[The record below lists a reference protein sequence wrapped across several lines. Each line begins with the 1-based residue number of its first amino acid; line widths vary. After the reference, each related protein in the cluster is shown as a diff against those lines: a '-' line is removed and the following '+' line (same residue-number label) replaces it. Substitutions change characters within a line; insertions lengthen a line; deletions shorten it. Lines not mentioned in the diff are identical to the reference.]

1 MTIGSILRA
10 PLALALTSLLLFG
23 GANAQ
28 ALAPRE
34 ETTGSIPAPGL
45 QQGTSSYSQAQAR
58 ARLETMGFLA
68 ISELWLDGKG
78 VWRGVA
84 TSGARRVDVSLD
96 NQGKVAARPRI
107 DLN

>member
-1 MTIGSILRA
+1 MTIRSILRA
-10 PLALALTSLLLFG
+10 PLALAASALLLFG

-45 QQGTSSYSQAQAR
+45 PKGTSSYSQAQAR
-58 ARLETMGFLA
+58 ARMEAMGFLA
-68 ISELWLDGKG
+68 IDELRLDGKG

>member
-1 MTIGSILRA
+1 MMIDPIRSSR
-10 PLALALTSLLLFG
+10 LALALSSLLLYS
-23 GANAQ
+23 GAHAQ
-28 ALAPRE
+28 TLAPRE

-45 QQGTSSYSQAQAR
+45 HQGTSSYSQAQAR
-58 ARLETMGFLA
+58 ARMEAMGFVA
-68 ISELWLDGKG
+68 IGELWLDNKG

>member
-1 MTIGSILRA
+1 MTIEPIRRA
-10 PLALALTSLLLFG
+10 RLALALSTLLLFS

-45 QQGTSSYSQAQAR
+45 QQGTRSYSQAQAR
-58 ARLETMGFLA
+58 ARLEAMGFLA
-68 ISELWLDGKG
+68 IGELRLDPKG

-84 TSGARRVDVSLD
+84 TSGARRVDVGLD
-96 NQGKVAARPRI
+96 KQGKVAARPRI